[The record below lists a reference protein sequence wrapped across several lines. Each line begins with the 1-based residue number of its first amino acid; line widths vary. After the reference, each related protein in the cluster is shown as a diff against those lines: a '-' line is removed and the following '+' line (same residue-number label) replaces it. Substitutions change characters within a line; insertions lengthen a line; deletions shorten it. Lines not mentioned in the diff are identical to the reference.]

1 MLHFFGV
8 VPFEYGRKPD
18 KNEVYYETSIMLF
31 LIIILYNCSQSGQG
45 FREKTGSF
53 RKAVKKYAEFGE

>member
-31 LIIILYNCSQSGQG
+31 LIIILYNCRQSGQG